1 MTQDAII
8 QQFAKIRTWRSGD
21 QRAPH
26 KPLLILYALGQ
37 LQRGEEWLGYD
48 KEEEKLVQ
56 LLAEFGPPRNSY
68 HAYHPFVRLANDGI
82 WRHSEKLDTKV
93 DQSPRSLRQKHV
105 RGGFTP
111 EVLDAL
117 TNDPS
122 LIDRIAVMLLD
133 ENFPETM
140 HEDILEAVGLE
151 SEGEYAISR
160 RRKRDPGFRH
170 RILQA
175 YEYRCAVC
183 GFDVKLNTQVI
194 ALEAAHIKWH
204 QAGGPDTE
212 QNGIAMCTMHHKLF
226 DRGAFTL
233 GGSLEFLVSE
243 AAHGT
248 TGLEE
253 LLLRYH
259 GKEIRPPQ
267 SPLYLPSDTYVSW
280 HVREVFKGS
289 ARYQAG

>member
-1 MTQDAII
+1 MTQDEII
-8 QQFAKIRTWRSGD
+8 QQFANIRTWSRGD
-21 QRAPH
+21 ERAPH

-37 LQRGEEWLGYD
+37 LGAGKEWISFEEN
-48 KEEEKLVQ
+48 EEKLEQ
-56 LLAEFGPPRNSY
+56 LLAEFGPPHRPRIHY
-68 HAYHPFVRLANDGI
+68 PFVRLANDGI
-82 WRHSEKLDTKV
+82 WQLSERLDTRV
-93 DQSPRSLRQKHV
+93 DQNPGLLRRRHV
-105 RGGFTP
+105 QGGFTP

-117 TNDPS
+117 ASDPG
-122 LIDRIAVMLLD
+122 LAWHIATMLLD
-133 ENFPETM
+133 ENFPESM
-140 HEDILEAVGLE
+140 HDDILEAVGLE
-151 SEGEYAISR
+151 YEDGHAISR
-160 RRKRDPGFRH
+160 RRRRDPGFRH
-170 RILQA
+170 RLLQA

-183 GFDVKLNTQVI
+183 GFDVRLNTQVI

-233 GGSLEFLVSE
+233 GDSLQFLVSE
-243 AAHGT
+243 AAHGS

-253 LLLRYH
+253 WLLRYH
-259 GKEIRPPQ
+259 GKELRPPQ

-289 ARYQAG
+289 ARYQVG